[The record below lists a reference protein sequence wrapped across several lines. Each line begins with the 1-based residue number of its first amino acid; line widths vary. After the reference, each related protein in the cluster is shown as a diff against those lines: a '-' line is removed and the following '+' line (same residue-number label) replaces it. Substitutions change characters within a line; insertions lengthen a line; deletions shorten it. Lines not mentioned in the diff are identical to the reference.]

1 QRQRAHT
8 RALVELALEL
18 VAELIEI
25 VLVARREEIV
35 GRADHFQNEIT
46 GRPGL
51 ARCHRAIAEH
61 ALAVLVDT
69 DLLLDLISVHD
80 SHGVPPVSLLQRRA
94 ATLRVAESLMY
105 KAFGHNDL
113 CDQRRR
119 KLGKHP
125 CGSTPRSRPP

>member
-1 QRQRAHT
+1 
-8 RALVELALEL
+8 
-18 VAELIEI
+18 
-25 VLVARREEIV
+25 
-35 GRADHFQNEIT
+35 
-46 GRPGL
+46 
-51 ARCHRAIAEH
+51 
-61 ALAVLVDT
+61 VLVDT

-119 KLGKHP
+119 KRGKHP